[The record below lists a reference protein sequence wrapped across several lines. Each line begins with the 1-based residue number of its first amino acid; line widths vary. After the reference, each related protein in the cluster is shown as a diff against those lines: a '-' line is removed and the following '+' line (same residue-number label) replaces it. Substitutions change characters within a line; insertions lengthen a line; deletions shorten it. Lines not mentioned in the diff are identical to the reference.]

1 MNTRIYTDTKG
12 HEDELARQVKTLA
25 AAGLTD
31 GDPYALVVFER
42 EEAADDV
49 TPSRAY
55 LLPVLFSGSVDDINA
70 SIEDFM
76 GPDGD
81 GDITLEAW
89 LEAYHGIDPVDIN
102 FDND

>member
-1 MNTRIYTDTKG
+1 MSERIYTDLKG
-12 HEDELARQVKTLA
+12 HEEELARQVKVLVTS
-25 AAGLTD
+25 GLMD

-42 EEAADDV
+42 EEAADDA

-55 LLPVLFSGSVDDINA
+55 LQPVLFSGSVDDINA
-70 SIEDFM
+70 AIEDFM
-76 GPDGD
+76 SPDGD

-89 LEAYHGIDPVDIN
+89 LEAYHGIDPVDID